1 MGVPEW
7 APAGKSAEAF
17 FSITRTAEEM
27 SIVAETDVV
36 PEPLRSKT
44 NWRVMKVHGPFD
56 LSTVGVLASIVTPLA
71 GAGISLFTIST
82 FNTDY
87 LLVQVEQLQKAIA
100 ALRKAGHRIHECAG

>member
-1 MGVPEW
+1 
-7 APAGKSAEAF
+7 
-17 FSITRTAEEM
+17 
-27 SIVAETDVV
+27 
-36 PEPLRSKT
+36 
-44 NWRVMKVHGPFD
+44 
-56 LSTVGVLASIVTPLA
+56 VTPLA

>member
-1 MGVPEW
+1 VPVW
-7 APAGKSAEAF
+7 ALSGKPAETF
-17 FSITRTAEEM
+17 ISITRTTEEL
-27 SIVAETDVV
+27 SIVAETEVV
-36 PEPLRSKT
+36 PEPLRSKM

-56 LSTVGVLASIVTPLA
+56 LSSVGVLASIVTPLA

-87 LLVQVEQLQKAIA
+87 VLMQAEQLQAAMA